1 MIRLVLAFWLTLL
14 AAAQVNAQE
23 TVWIQIDAQPTEA
36 EAEESAR
43 YYESFMP
50 DVAGFELDSGWYV
63 VALGPYTPE
72 DAANLLQFY
81 RDSGQIPSDSFT
93 SFAKD
98 YQRQF
103 WPRAEVLIEPP
114 TNAVSPPND
123 GQADSLSNEA
133 SEDITVT
140 VLPTELFSEL
150 PSAPPAPTA
159 PAVMA
164 IDPPTPELEPAKTL
178 QNDTSAPAPSETG
191 ETGDSENTSDLA
203 GPLNPA
209 SDPILPE
216 LVIPKKENSRQIL
229 QRALTW
235 SKFYT
240 GVIDGDLGP
249 KSRAAIRAWQ
259 TANGHEATGIM
270 TKRQRARLTSEYAL
284 TLVNIDLQQIRDDRA
299 GIAMMLPMTQLGP
312 PQYSYPFARYA
323 HQGNQNSGVLLIS
336 QAGDRTTLSSLYKVL
351 QTLQS
356 IPLGGTRKLNRG
368 SFVISSENDIIFS
381 HTEATLGNGAIKGF
395 TLAWPREDRSGYEAI
410 LAAMQ
415 ASFTPIEGVLKPL
428 DSAQQ
433 TLDRDL
439 LSGFEIRRPKH
450 SKSGIFVTESG
461 ALITTAKAVE
471 GCRAI
476 TIDRD
481 FTAEVTAIDTDLGVA
496 LVTPTEALSP
506 ISVGRF
512 SKLPARRRQQ
522 IVTAGYSFEGV
533 LETSSLTNGVITDTK
548 GLFDESDQLRLALPA
563 LSGDAGGP
571 VLGATAAVLGMLK
584 DRETGARTLPDDVSF
599 AITSAALV
607 NLLKRNG
614 ITARTTG
621 TLAALSTGQRA
632 KIGRDITAM
641 VSCWE

>member
-1 MIRLVLAFWLTLL
+1 MTRLVLAFWLTLM
-14 AAAQVNAQE
+14 AAAQGNAQE
-23 TVWIQIDAQPTEA
+23 TVWMQIDAQPTEA

-43 YYESFMP
+43 YYESFIP

-93 SFAKD
+93 SLAKD

-123 GQADSLSNEA
+123 AQADSLSNES
-133 SEDITVT
+133 SEGITVT

-159 PAVMA
+159 SAVMA
-164 IDPPTPELEPAKTL
+164 IDPPTPELEPAPTK
-178 QNDTSAPAPSETG
+178 NDISPPASSDTG
-191 ETGDSENTSDLA
+191 ETGESENTSDLA

-209 SDPILPE
+209 SYS
-216 LVIPKKENSRQIL
+216 VIPEKENSRQIL

-240 GVIDGDLGP
+240 GEIDGDLGP

-259 TANGHEATGIM
+259 TAKGHEATGIM

-299 GIAMMLPMTQLGP
+299 GIAMMLPMTQLGA

-356 IPLGGTRKLNRG
+356 IPLGGTRKLNRS

-395 TLAWPREDRSGYEAI
+395 TLAWPRKDRSGYEAI
-410 LAAMQ
+410 LAAMR

-433 TLDRDL
+433 TLDKDL

-481 FTAEVTAIDTDLGVA
+481 FSAEVTAIDINLGVA

-512 SKLPARRRQQ
+512 SKLPARRREQ

-548 GLFDESDQLRLALPA
+548 GLFDESDQLRLTLPA

-599 AITSAALV
+599 AVTSAALV

-621 TLAALSTGQRA
+621 TVATLSTGQRA
-632 KIGRDITAM
+632 KTGRDITAM

>member
-1 MIRLVLAFWLTLL
+1 
-14 AAAQVNAQE
+14 
-23 TVWIQIDAQPTEA
+23 
-36 EAEESAR
+36 
-43 YYESFMP
+43 
-50 DVAGFELDSGWYV
+50 
-63 VALGPYTPE
+63 
-72 DAANLLQFY
+72 
-81 RDSGQIPSDSFT
+81 
-93 SFAKD
+93 
-98 YQRQF
+98 
-103 WPRAEVLIEPP
+103 
-114 TNAVSPPND
+114 
-123 GQADSLSNEA
+123 
-133 SEDITVT
+133 
-140 VLPTELFSEL
+140 
-150 PSAPPAPTA
+150 
-159 PAVMA
+159 
-164 IDPPTPELEPAKTL
+164 
-178 QNDTSAPAPSETG
+178 
-191 ETGDSENTSDLA
+191 
-203 GPLNPA
+203 
-209 SDPILPE
+209 
-216 LVIPKKENSRQIL
+216 
-229 QRALTW
+229 
-235 SKFYT
+235 
-240 GVIDGDLGP
+240 
-249 KSRAAIRAWQ
+249 
-259 TANGHEATGIM
+259 
-270 TKRQRARLTSEYAL
+270 
-284 TLVNIDLQQIRDDRA
+284 
-299 GIAMMLPMTQLGP
+299 
-312 PQYSYPFARYA
+312 
-323 HQGNQNSGVLLIS
+323 
-336 QAGDRTTLSSLYKVL
+336 
-351 QTLQS
+351 
-356 IPLGGTRKLNRG
+356 
-368 SFVISSENDIIFS
+368 
-381 HTEATLGNGAIKGF
+381 
-395 TLAWPREDRSGYEAI
+395 
-410 LAAMQ
+410 
-415 ASFTPIEGVLKPL
+415 L

-461 ALITTAKAVE
+461 ALVTTAKAVE

>member
-1 MIRLVLAFWLTLL
+1 MTSLVLAFWLTLL
-14 AAAQVNAQE
+14 AAAQGNAQE
-23 TVWIQIDAQPTEA
+23 TVWMQIDAQPNEA

-43 YYESFMP
+43 YYESFIP

-81 RDSGQIPSDSFT
+81 QDSGQIPSDSFT

-103 WPRAEVLIEPP
+103 WPRTEALIEPP
-114 TNAVSPPND
+114 SNAISAPND
-123 GQADSLSNEA
+123 GQADSLSNES
-133 SEDITVT
+133 SESITVT

-150 PSAPPAPTA
+150 PSAPTV

-164 IDPPTPELEPAKTL
+164 IDPPTPELKPTSPKK
-178 QNDTSAPAPSETG
+178 NDTSAPAPSETG

-209 SDPILPE
+209 SDSVFPE
-216 LVIPKKENSRQIL
+216 PVIPKKENSRQIL

-240 GVIDGDLGP
+240 GEIDGDLGP

-259 TANGHEATGIM
+259 TANGNEATGIM

-299 GIAMMLPMTQLGP
+299 GIAIMLPMTQLGP
-312 PQYSYPFARYA
+312 PQYSYPFVRYA

-356 IPLGGTRKLNRG
+356 IPLGGARKLNRG

-395 TLAWPREDRSGYEAI
+395 TLAWPREDGSGYEAI

-415 ASFTPIEGVLKPL
+415 ASFTPIGGVLKPL
-428 DSAQQ
+428 DSAQK

-461 ALITTAKAVE
+461 VLITTAKAVE

-571 VLGATAAVLGMLK
+571 VLGSTAAVLGMLK
-584 DRETGARTLPDDVSF
+584 DRKTGARTLPDDVSF

-607 NLLKRNG
+607 DLLKRNG

-621 TLAALSTGQRA
+621 TLAGLSTGQRA
-632 KIGRDITAM
+632 KTGRDITAM

>member
-1 MIRLVLAFWLTLL
+1 MTRLVLAFWLTLL
-14 AAAQVNAQE
+14 ATAQVNAQE
-23 TVWIQIDAQPTEA
+23 TVWMQIDAQPTEA

-43 YYESFMP
+43 YYESFIP
-50 DVAGFELDSGWYV
+50 DVAGFELDAGWYV
-63 VALGPYTPE
+63 VALGPYTPK

-103 WPRAEVLIEPP
+103 WPRAEVLIEPLN
-114 TNAVSPPND
+114 NAVSPQND
-123 GQADSLSNEA
+123 GQADSLSNES
-133 SEDITVT
+133 SEGITVT

-150 PSAPPAPTA
+150 PSVPPAPTT

-164 IDPPTPELEPAKTL
+164 IEPPTPELEPVPPK
-178 QNDTSAPAPSETG
+178 NDTSAPASFETG

-209 SDPILPE
+209 SDPVLPE
-216 LVIPKKENSRQIL
+216 PVIPKKENSRQVL

-240 GVIDGDLGP
+240 GEIDGDLGP

-259 TANGHEATGIM
+259 TAKGHEATGIM

-299 GIAMMLPMTQLGP
+299 GIAMMLPMTQLGA

-356 IPLGGTRKLNRG
+356 IPLGGTRKLNRS

-415 ASFTPIEGVLKPL
+415 ASFTPIKGVLKHL
-428 DSAQQ
+428 ESAQQ

-471 GCRAI
+471 GCREI
-476 TIDRD
+476 TINRD
-481 FTAEVTAIDTDLGVA
+481 FNAEVTAIDTDLGVA

-506 ISVGRF
+506 ISVSRF

-548 GLFDESDQLRLALPA
+548 GLFDESDQLRLTLPA

-599 AITSAALV
+599 AISSAALV

-614 ITARTTG
+614 ITARTTE
-621 TLAALSTGQRA
+621 TVVALSTGQRA
-632 KIGRDITAM
+632 KTGRDITAM